1 MGFGHAYFATFIL
14 LKTLE
19 KIDKRKNFLQPIKS
33 FLAHIAV
40 LVIFLKII
48 HLYKFIRLRKIRALK

>member
-14 LKTLE
+14 LKTLD
-19 KIDKRKNFLQPIKS
+19 KIDKRKNFLKPIKS

-48 HLYKFIRLRKIRALK
+48 HLYKIY